1 MAGWDKMLQ
10 PLGIDIWKEENLAV
24 LVAEILNVS
33 SKPLILIDGK
43 AGSGKTSFATKLA
56 ENLNANMVAT
66 DDVAWWLDPIHWD
79 GELLTGIIEPW
90 QNGENVA
97 YRPSGW
103 MKKDRAGFI
112 MVDASKALVIEGS
125 GACRKTLREMATYS
139 IWVDTDPDVARER
152 VIQRDLANGENGETL
167 EAVTEFTDWWDAILD
182 PFLAAEAA
190 WKHANVIV
198 SGMQSDLSANRLFVH
213 YQNNE

>member
-1 MAGWDKMLQ
+1 MLQ